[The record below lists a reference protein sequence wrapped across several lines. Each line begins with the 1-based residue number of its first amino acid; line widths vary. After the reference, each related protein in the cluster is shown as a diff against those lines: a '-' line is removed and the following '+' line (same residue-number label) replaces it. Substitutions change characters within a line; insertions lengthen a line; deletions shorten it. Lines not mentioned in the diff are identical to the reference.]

1 LHYNLS
7 VVITVRLDP
16 ETRRK
21 LDKLTRAHRISRS
34 ELVRR
39 AIQNMAKEDPATEEM
54 NVYERMKDHIGK
66 FRSGRSDLSQNTG
79 EKFYQIVLEKHRRR
93 QKR

>member
-1 LHYNLS
+1 
-7 VVITVRLDP
+7 
-16 ETRRK
+16 
-21 LDKLTRAHRISRS
+21 
-34 ELVRR
+34 
-39 AIQNMAKEDPATEEM
+39 MAKEDPATEEM

>member
-1 LHYNLS
+1 MMR
-7 VVITVRLDP
+7 IGVRLDEP
-16 ETRRK
+16 TRR
-21 LDKLTRAHRISRS
+21 LLIQLARLHRVSRS
-34 ELVRR
+34 EIVRR
-39 AIQNMAKEDPATEEM
+39 AIRRMAREDPATEEL
-54 NVYERMKDHIGK
+54 NLYDRIKDHIGK

>member
-1 LHYNLS
+1 M
-7 VVITVRLDP
+7 VITVRLDP

>member
-1 LHYNLS
+1 MHYNLS

>member
-1 LHYNLS
+1 MTLS
-7 VVITVRLDP
+7 VRLDDG
-16 ETRRK
+16 TRR
-21 LDKLTRAHRISRS
+21 LLTRLARSHRVSQS

-39 AIQNMAKEDPATEEM
+39 AIRRMAKEDPATEEM

>member
-1 LHYNLS
+1 M
-7 VVITVRLDP
+7 VITVRLDP

-79 EKFYQIVLEKHRRR
+79 EKFYQIVLEKYRRR

>member
-1 LHYNLS
+1 M
-7 VVITVRLDP
+7 VITVRLDP
-16 ETRRK
+16 DTRRE
-21 LDKLTRAHRISRS
+21 LDKLTRAHRVSRS
-34 ELVRR
+34 EVVRR
-39 AIQNMAKEDPATEEM
+39 AIRRMAKEDPATEEI

-79 EKFYQIVLEKHRRR
+79 EKFYEIVLEKHRRR